1 MYLHVSTMSNQRTNK
16 HRQHQSTNVRRTVYR
31 GGICLLDETFLFFV
45 LPNQP
50 TKPTNTEFVVDMQ
63 ARLQRTQ
70 QEWAKRLEDFTQKY
84 RSNTTTTSTSGGGG
98 GSSAG
103 AASRQSFQVLLQ
115 LFAYQDVLDDGRLD
129 RVWQADGGRAVTF
142 LVPQLL
148 SFLLHGAAS
157 ACSKE
162 LEEWILRGCR
172 QNVMFAHRCFW
183 FLRAWCLEV
192 PLSVVPPTTA
202 TQQQRRQPP
211 NRTNSDGRLS
221 QRSSVNSAAS
231 PGGLVP
237 FLDEPAPGET
247 NRSSLQH
254 CGDSV
259 SRLLAPQSADPSLSG
274 ADDKFLPEERMVI
287 EQLMLRVK
295 EHGQEAAL
303 AYMVGRKNTHG
314 GDELCQM
321 ADDGFH
327 EDSVLL
333 DRQASLP
340 VNPNTGSVSQR
351 HLQTVSSPRRYG
363 FLPLNYAQQYRY
375 TGAVHGST
383 EAFDETPRF
392 WDSLIH
398 LADSLFVVDRKERKK
413 VLRES
418 LQIFECEVLPSN
430 AIYVPIHD
438 TPHRVWRIVAE
449 ESIPLGT
456 KERVPCIIMLE
467 VVQSSDE
474 GVNGTSS
481 TPTSLHS
488 FDGIGATSH
497 RNAYCHRGRRKSS
510 LLTLLDHFPGGH
522 LSRMGN
528 NGNVNGASA
537 YSMSTGS
544 METDDEPQHDVDE
557 FDLVEDWRFKPRHP
571 LRRVPFMDKVADT
584 MKGGLKR
591 VSVTV
596 RERLERDRTVSEE
609 LQALTLG
616 ESLVSASSETDQVSE
631 NGGTMGH
638 RRRRKNVRREDT
650 ADDEK
655 DDLLHRASSGN
666 SLESMGQ
673 WGTPK
678 PVKPTVDARRSS
690 SPDVHSVR
698 RRLDRDVVSA
708 DGILQGSSSN
718 PLVYGSDQDED
729 VEVGY
734 HDIIVPSLK
743 SDDDKTPQKTT
754 GERARPPPVVFR
766 ESWQAKQE
774 RIRAT
779 SAYGHHPG
787 WRLLPVLV
795 KANDDLR
802 QEQMAAQLI
811 YKMASILARERCP
824 VWLCP
829 YEILALT
836 DSGGIIEAIPDT
848 ISLDSLKRN
857 DPNFTNLRDFFHSYY
872 GEDTTDL
879 ASAKANFVESL
890 AAYSM
895 VCFLLQIKDR
905 HNGNILLDREGHM
918 IHIDFG
924 FFFLSSPG
932 KNAGFESAPFK
943 LTREFVEVLDGPK
956 SHLFHVFRELCVRSF
971 LALRKHC
978 MEIILLV
985 EMLKNGNEKLS
996 CFRGRPDD
1004 AIAQLRE
1011 RFRLDLNDRACR
1023 EYVYSLIDNSI
1034 ENWRT
1039 DWYDRYQR
1047 YFVGVL

>member
-1 MYLHVSTMSNQRTNK
+1 MCF
-16 HRQHQSTNVRRTVYR
+16 
-31 GGICLLDETFLFFV
+31 GG
-45 LPNQP
+45 
-50 TKPTNTEFVVDMQ
+50 KPAEFVVDMQ

-84 RSNTTTTSTSGGGG
+84 RSAGSTG
-98 GSSAG
+98 G
-103 AASRQSFQVLLQ
+103 AAGGPAGGSRQSFRVLLQ
-115 LFAYQDVLDDGRLD
+115 LFAYQDVLENGQLD
-129 RVWQADGGRAVTF
+129 QVWQADGGRAVTF

-192 PLSVVPPTTA
+192 PLTVTHS
-202 TQQQRRQPP
+202 
-211 NRTNSDGRLS
+211 RTDSDGQLS
-221 QRSSVNSAAS
+221 RRSSLNSVTS
-231 PGGLVP
+231 PGGLIP
-237 FLDEPAPGET
+237 FLDEPAPEDNLG
-247 NRSSLQH
+247 SLQH
-254 CGDSV
+254 CGNSV
-259 SRLLAPQSADPSLSG
+259 SRLLLPSG
-274 ADDKFLPEERMVI
+274 EMITPATDDKFLPEERMVI
-287 EQLMLRVK
+287 EQFMLRVK
-295 EHGQEAAL
+295 ECGQEAAQ
-303 AYMVGRKNTHG
+303 AYMVGRSASTASNG
-314 GDELCQM
+314 GSDNHYQS
-321 ADDGFH
+321 AVDDGLQ
-327 EDSVLL
+327 EDSIPLN
-333 DRQASLP
+333 RHASLP
-340 VNPNTGSVSQR
+340 MNPKTGAVSQR
-351 HLQTVSSPRRYG
+351 HLQVVSTPRRFG
-363 FLPLNYAQQYRY
+363 FLSFDHAQQCRY
-375 TGAVHGST
+375 AGARQGST

-392 WDSLIH
+392 WDSLVH
-398 LADSLFVVDRKERKK
+398 LADSLFEVDRKLRKK

-418 LQIFECEVLPSN
+418 LQTFECEVLPNN
-430 AIYVPIHD
+430 AIYVPIHH

-456 KERVPCIIMLE
+456 KERVPCILTLE
-467 VVQSSDE
+467 VIQMSDE
-474 GVNGTSS
+474 FGNGVQGAPSS
-481 TPTSLHS
+481 FQGSI
-488 FDGIGATSH
+488 DGIGTSNGYSYH
-497 RNAYCHRGRRKSS
+497 STYNRRSRRKNSIMS
-510 LLTLLDHFPGGH
+510 LLGQLNR
-522 LSRMGN
+522 SN
-528 NGNVNGASA
+528 SNGSSGYAASI
-537 YSMSTGS
+537 GS
-544 METDDEPQHDVDE
+544 VDTDDEQQHDVDE
-557 FDLVEDWRFKPRHP
+557 FDLVEEWRFKPRNP
-571 LRRVPFMDKVADT
+571 LRRVPFIDKVADT

-591 VSVTV
+591 VTGTV

-616 ESLVSASSETDQVSE
+616 ESLVGASTESDQND
-631 NGGTMGH
+631 NGGAMGH
-638 RRRRKNVRREDT
+638 RRRRKMPKREEAIDE
-650 ADDEK
+650 EK
-655 DDLLHRASSGN
+655 DNSMHRANSGN

-678 PVKPTVDARRSS
+678 PIKMTVDARSS
-690 SPDVHSVR
+690 SGPDTYPVS
-698 RRLDRDVVSA
+698 RRLDRGVVSA
-708 DGILQGSSSN
+708 DDLLHDSN
-718 PLVYGSDQDED
+718 PNGLVYGSEQEDGMERGFADLMVPSFQADED
-729 VEVGY
+729 AT
-734 HDIIVPSLK
+734 
-743 SDDDKTPQKTT
+743 TPKKKI
-754 GERARPPPVVFR
+754 GEHARPPPVVFR
-766 ESWQAKQE
+766 ESWYAKQE
-774 RIRAT
+774 RIRAA
-779 SAYGHHPG
+779 SAYGRHPG

-802 QEQMAAQLI
+802 QEQLASQLI
-811 YKMASILARERCP
+811 YKMASILAREQCP

-872 GEDTTDL
+872 GEDTTGL
-879 ASAKANFVESL
+879 ANAKANFVESL

-918 IHIDFG
+918 VHIDFG

-943 LTREFVEVLDGPK
+943 LTREFVEVLDGPN

-985 EMLKNGNEKLS
+985 EMLKNGNEKLN

-1023 EYVYSLIDNSI
+1023 EYVYSLIDNSV

>member
-1 MYLHVSTMSNQRTNK
+1 MTSQF
-16 HRQHQSTNVRRTVYR
+16 
-31 GGICLLDETFLFFV
+31 E
-45 LPNQP
+45 
-50 TKPTNTEFVVDMQ
+50 EFVVDMQ

-84 RSNTTTTSTSGGGG
+84 RSTTGTAGGVGG
-98 GSSAG
+98 PAGS
-103 AASRQSFQVLLQ
+103 SRQSFQVLLQ
-115 LFAYQDVLDDGRLD
+115 LFAYQDVLENGQLD
-129 RVWQADGGRAVTF
+129 QVWQADGGRAVTF

-172 QNVMFAHRCFW
+172 QNVTFAHRCFW

-192 PLSVVPPTTA
+192 PLNVTMS
-202 TQQQRRQPP
+202 
-211 NRTNSDGRLS
+211 RTNSDGQLS
-221 QRSSVNSAAS
+221 RRSSFGSVTS

-237 FLDEPAPGET
+237 FLDEPAPEDSLT
-247 NRSSLQH
+247 SLQQ
-254 CGDSV
+254 CGNSV
-259 SRLLAPQSADPSLSG
+259 SRLLSPSGEMVLP
-274 ADDKFLPEERMVI
+274 ATDDKFLPEERMVI
-287 EQLMLRVK
+287 EQFMLRVK
-295 EHGQEAAL
+295 ECGQEAAHD
-303 AYMVGRKNTHG
+303 YMVGRSTSSASTNSDHHY
-314 GDELCQM
+314 QSSV
-321 ADDGFH
+321 DDGFH
-327 EDSVLL
+327 EDSIPL
-333 DRQASLP
+333 DRHSSLP
-340 VNPNTGSVSQR
+340 MNPKTGAVSQR
-351 HLQTVSSPRRYG
+351 HLHVVTSPRRYG
-363 FLPLNYAQQYRY
+363 FLPLNYAQQSRY
-375 TGAVHGST
+375 AGARKGST

-398 LADSLFVVDRKERKK
+398 LADSLFQVDRKERKK

-418 LQIFECEVLPSN
+418 LQTFECEVLPNN
-430 AIYVPIHD
+430 AIYVPIHH

-449 ESIPLGT
+449 ECIPLGT
-456 KERVPCIIMLE
+456 KERVPCILTFE
-467 VVQSSDE
+467 VIQMSDDVGIGMQSVTSSFQGSTD
-474 GVNGTSS
+474 GNGTNSYSYHS
-481 TPTSLHS
+481 TYS
-488 FDGIGATSH
+488 
-497 RNAYCHRGRRKSS
+497 RRSRKRSS
-510 LLTLLDHFPGGH
+510 LLSLLGQ
-522 LSRMGN
+522 LNNSNN
-528 NGNVNGASA
+528 NGVTGYTS
-537 YSMSTGS
+537 SMGS
-544 METDDEPQHDVDE
+544 LDTDDEQQHDVDE
-557 FDLVEDWRFKPRHP
+557 FDLVEEWRFKPRHP
-571 LRRVPFMDKVADT
+571 LRRVPFMNKVADT

-591 VSVTV
+591 VTGTV

-616 ESLVSASSETDQVSE
+616 ESLVGTPMDSDENE
-631 NGGTMGH
+631 NGGGMGY
-638 RRRRKNVRREDT
+638 RRRRKT
-650 ADDEK
+650 AKRDEAIDEEK
-655 DDLLHRASSGN
+655 DEMRRANSGN

-678 PVKPTVDARRSS
+678 PTKNTVDARRSS
-690 SPDVHSVR
+690 SPELHSVR
-698 RRLDRDVVSA
+698 RRIDRDVVSA
-708 DGILQGSSSN
+708 DDILHDSSSN
-718 PLVYGSDQDED
+718 GLVYGSEQEEGMEQGFADL
-729 VEVGY
+729 V
-734 HDIIVPSLK
+734 VPSLHA
-743 SDDDKTPQKTT
+743 DEDATPQKKI
-754 GERARPPPVVFR
+754 GEHARPPPVVFR
-766 ESWQAKQE
+766 ESWYAKKE

-779 SAYGHHPG
+779 SAYGRHPG

-802 QEQMAAQLI
+802 QEQLASQLI
-811 YKMASILARERCP
+811 YKMASILAREQCP

-872 GEDTTDL
+872 GEDTTGL
-879 ASAKANFVESL
+879 ANAKANFVESL

-918 IHIDFG
+918 VHIDFG

-943 LTREFVEVLDGPK
+943 LTREFVEVLDGPD

-985 EMLKNGNEKLS
+985 EMLKNGNERLN

-1023 EYVYSLIDNSI
+1023 EYVYSLIDNSV